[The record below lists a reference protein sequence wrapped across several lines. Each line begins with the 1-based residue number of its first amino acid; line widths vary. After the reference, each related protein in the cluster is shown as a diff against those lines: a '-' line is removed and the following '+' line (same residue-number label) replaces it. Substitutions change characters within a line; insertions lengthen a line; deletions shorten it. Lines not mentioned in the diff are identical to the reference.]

1 MLQGLKEFEKKHL
14 PDHLI
19 VFEAYDRLRLF
30 SAKLPP
36 KNQDVKEYIENI
48 NRELQNKDIPIE
60 QRALKVKSLPNDSVF
75 IEKLSSA
82 DKGTHFLRKFMQF
95 ITIITASI
103 TEAIKTGGSLI
114 YIYRQKQMEQ
124 SIKNIEKSISFK
136 EELHTIRDPDSPSP
150 RKGEGK
156 EGEIEFTK
164 L

>member
-1 MLQGLKEFEKKHL
+1 M

-48 NRELQNKDIPIE
+48 NKELQNRDIPIE
-60 QRALKVKSLPNDSVF
+60 QRAIKVKSLPNDAVF

-124 SIKNIEKSISFK
+124 SIKNIEKSISLK
-136 EELHTIRDPDSPSP
+136 EELHTIKILMALHPARE
-150 RKGEGK
+150 KGK
-156 EGEIEFTK
+156 KVKSNLPNCKTQ
-164 L
+164 